1 MNENSTFT
9 LYDLVLLIYKAKLFV
24 LVCGIISVLISVLIL
39 TFWSGKPKYSV
50 GYNIFNASFKIEEG
64 SAINQTLDKD
74 GFRGDY
80 LFKQF
85 YTSLQSF
92 ENFKNSL
99 DYIKND
105 LISKYPEFKL
115 KNSQDK
121 YALYS
126 QYNFETEGETDFSS
140 ANIFISTSTNL
151 SNIEVEKFIMQSYIE
166 FTSKVIL
173 NKLNTYYKNEKIS
186 STSKIDRARLKHK
199 EKLKDEI
206 DREIYLRDT
215 KIEELLMEFETNIIA
230 LEENISIARLM
241 GYVEPVLS
249 PQSVTI
255 GSVPEYF
262 YGVKILE
269 KKLEN
274 LLSNK
279 DEVIQNKIKTHQV
292 KINNDEKTFAL
303 EKKLEN
309 LLSNKDKVIQNK
321 IKTHQVKIN
330 NYEKTF
336 ADAFISEID
345 YRKDNIENIQNTLD
359 WIANSSNSKNIFINY
374 DKNDPSIKKIS
385 RSKFTK
391 ILISLVLGMLF
402 GFLIY
407 IFRLENSKRNID
419 LS

>member
-1 MNENSTFT
+1 MNENSKFT

-24 LVCGIISVLISVLIL
+24 FVCGIISVLISVLIL
-39 TFWSGKPKYSV
+39 TFWSGEPKYSV

-64 SAINQTLDKD
+64 SAITQTLDKD
-74 GFRGDY
+74 GFKGDY

-85 YTSLQSF
+85 YSSLQSF

-99 DYIKND
+99 DYIKSD
-105 LISKYPEFKL
+105 LVSIFPEFKL

-126 QYNFETEGETDFSS
+126 QYNFETEVEKDFSN
-140 ANIFISTSTNL
+140 ANIFISTSTNF

-186 STSKIDRARLKHK
+186 AISEIDRARLKHK
-199 EKLKDEI
+199 EKIKNEI
-206 DREIYLRDT
+206 DREIYSRDF
-215 KIEELLMEFETNIIA
+215 KIEGLLMDFDTDIIA
-230 LEENISIARLM
+230 IEENISIARLM
-241 GYVEPVLS
+241 GYIEPVMATPS
-249 PQSVTI
+249 FPFE
-255 GSVPEYF
+255 SVPEYF

-292 KINNDEKTFAL
+292 KINNDVEIL

-321 IKTHQVKIN
+321 IKNHKVKIN

-336 ADAFISEID
+336 ADAFILEMD
-345 YRKDNIENIQNTLD
+345 YRKDNIESIQNTLD
-359 WIANSSNSKNIFINY
+359 WIANSSNSKNTFINY

>member
-1 MNENSTFT
+1 MNENSKFT
-9 LYDLVLLIYKAKLFV
+9 VYDLVLLIYKAKLFV
-24 LVCGIISVLISVLIL
+24 FVCGIISVLISVLIL
-39 TFWSGKPKYSV
+39 TFWSGEPKYSV

-64 SAINQTLDKD
+64 SAINQSLDID
-74 GFRGDY
+74 GFKGDY

-85 YTSLQSF
+85 YTSLQSL

-99 DYIKND
+99 DYIKSD
-105 LISKYPEFKL
+105 LASTFPEFKL

-126 QYNFETEGETDFSS
+126 QYNFETEVEKDFSN
-140 ANIFISTSTNL
+140 ANIFISTSTNF

-186 STSKIDRARLKHK
+186 AISEIDRARLKHK
-199 EKLKDEI
+199 EKIKNEI
-206 DREIYLRDT
+206 DREIYSRDF
-215 KIEELLMEFETNIIA
+215 KIEGLLMDFDTDIIA
-230 LEENISIARLM
+230 IEENISIARLM
-241 GYVEPVLS
+241 GYIEPVMTTPS
-249 PQSVTI
+249 FPFE
-255 GSVPEYF
+255 SVPEYF

-269 KKLEN
+269 KR
-274 LLSNK
+274 
-279 DEVIQNKIKTHQV
+279 
-292 KINNDEKTFAL
+292 
-303 EKKLEN
+303 LEN

-321 IKTHQVKIN
+321 IKNHKIKID
-330 NYEKTF
+330 NYEKTY
-336 ADAFISEID
+336 ADAFILEMD
-345 YRKDNIENIQNTLD
+345 YLKDNIENIQNTLD

>member
-1 MNENSTFT
+1 MNENSKFT

-24 LVCGIISVLISVLIL
+24 FVCGIISVLISVLIL
-39 TFWSGKPKYSV
+39 TFWSGEPKYSV

-64 SAINQTLDKD
+64 SAINQSLDID
-74 GFRGDY
+74 GFKGDY

-85 YTSLQSF
+85 YTSLQSL

-99 DYIKND
+99 DYIKSD
-105 LISKYPEFKL
+105 LASTFPEFKL

-126 QYNFETEGETDFSS
+126 QYNFETEVEKDFSN
-140 ANIFISTSTNL
+140 ANIFISTSTNF

-186 STSKIDRARLKHK
+186 AISEIDRARLKHK
-199 EKLKDEI
+199 EKIKNEI
-206 DREIYLRDT
+206 DREIYSRDF
-215 KIEELLMEFETNIIA
+215 KIEGLLMDFDTDIIA
-230 LEENISIARLM
+230 IEENISIARLM
-241 GYVEPVLS
+241 GYIEPVMATPS
-249 PQSVTI
+249 FPFE
-255 GSVPEYF
+255 SVPEYF

-279 DEVIQNKIKTHQV
+279 D
-292 KINNDEKTFAL
+292 
-303 EKKLEN
+303 
-309 LLSNKDKVIQNK
+309 KVIQNK
-321 IKTHQVKIN
+321 IKNHKIKIN
-330 NYEKTF
+330 NYEKTY
-336 ADAFISEID
+336 ADAFILEMD
-345 YRKDNIENIQNTLD
+345 YRKDNIESIQNTLD

>member
-1 MNENSTFT
+1 MNEDSKFT

-24 LVCGIISVLISVLIL
+24 FVCGIISVLISVLIL
-39 TFWSGKPKYSV
+39 TFWSGEPKYSV

-64 SAINQTLDKD
+64 SAINQTLDMD
-74 GFRGDY
+74 GFKGDY

-99 DYIKND
+99 DYIKSD
-105 LISKYPEFKL
+105 LVSTFPEFKL

-126 QYNFETEGETDFSS
+126 QYNFETEVEKDFSS
-140 ANIFISTSTNL
+140 ANIFISTSTNF
-151 SNIEVEKFIMQSYIE
+151 SNIEVEKFIMQRYIE

-186 STSKIDRARLKHK
+186 ATSKIDRVRLKHK
-199 EKLKDEI
+199 EKIKNEI
-206 DREIYLRDT
+206 DREIYYRDF
-215 KIEELLMEFETNIIA
+215 KIEELLMEFETDIIA
-230 LEENISIARLM
+230 IEENISIARLM
-241 GYVEPVLS
+241 GYIEPVMATPS
-249 PQSVTI
+249 FTFK
-255 GSVPEYF
+255 SVPEYF

-269 KKLEN
+269 KR
-274 LLSNK
+274 
-279 DEVIQNKIKTHQV
+279 
-292 KINNDEKTFAL
+292 
-303 EKKLEN
+303 LEN

-321 IKTHQVKIN
+321 IKNHKIKID

-336 ADAFISEID
+336 ADAFILEMD
-345 YRKDNIENIQNTLD
+345 YLKDNIESIQNTLD
-359 WIANSSNSKNIFINY
+359 WIANSSNSKNTFINY
-374 DKNDPSIKKIS
+374 DKNDPSIKNIS

-407 IFRLENSKRNID
+407 LFRLENSNRNID

>member
-1 MNENSTFT
+1 MNENSKFT

-24 LVCGIISVLISVLIL
+24 FVCGIISVLISVLIL
-39 TFWSGKPKYSV
+39 TFWSGEPKYSV

-64 SAINQTLDKD
+64 SAINQSLDID
-74 GFRGDY
+74 GFKGDY

-85 YTSLQSF
+85 YTSLQSL

-99 DYIKND
+99 DYIKSD
-105 LISKYPEFKL
+105 LASTFPEFKL

-126 QYNFETEGETDFSS
+126 QYNFETEVEKDFSN
-140 ANIFISTSTNL
+140 ANIFISTSTNF

-186 STSKIDRARLKHK
+186 AISEIDRARLKHK
-199 EKLKDEI
+199 EKIKNEI
-206 DREIYLRDT
+206 DREIYSRDF
-215 KIEELLMEFETNIIA
+215 KIEGLLMDFDTDIIA
-230 LEENISIARLM
+230 IEENISIARLM
-241 GYVEPVLS
+241 GYIEPVMATPS
-249 PQSVTI
+249 FPFE
-255 GSVPEYF
+255 SVPEYF

-279 DEVIQNKIKTHQV
+279 D
-292 KINNDEKTFAL
+292 
-303 EKKLEN
+303 
-309 LLSNKDKVIQNK
+309 KVIQNK
-321 IKTHQVKIN
+321 IKNHKIKIN
-330 NYEKTF
+330 NYEKTY
-336 ADAFISEID
+336 ADAFILEMD
-345 YRKDNIENIQNTLD
+345 YLKDNIENIQNTLD